1 MLGRNWENMNYKT
14 CTRCIMDTSDPEI
27 RFDKNGICN
36 HCARFDE
43 LARNDWFP
51 NEEGSRRLEAIVAKI
66 KQEGRGKE
74 YDCALGLSGGVDS
87 SYLAYKAKEFGLRP
101 LVIHVDAGWNSELAV
116 NNIENICKELEYDLH
131 THVVDWEAMRDLQVA
146 FLRSG
151 VPNQDAPQDH
161 AFFVALYSFAVKN
174 NIRYVLNGSNI
185 ATESIL
191 PQSWGYNA
199 MDARF
204 LQGIHRRFG
213 TGTLAGY
220 PTVSF
225 FQYHVYYPY
234 IRRMQV
240 VRMLNYLH
248 YNRDEAKKLLV
259 EKLGWKDYGAKHYE
273 SRFTKFFQ
281 GYFLPTRFG
290 YDKRRA
296 HLSSLVVSGQM
307 SREDALVEMAKAHY
321 PESEQREDRAYVIK
335 KLGLTD
341 EEFEKLLRM
350 PLKSHLDY
358 PSNAVLYQKLIR
370 IRSMLRGK

>member
-1 MLGRNWENMNYKT
+1 MRGYQICN
-14 CTRCIMDTSDPEI
+14 RCIMDTSDPAI
-27 RFDKNGICN
+27 HFSADGSCN

-43 LARNDWFP
+43 LALSDWFP
-51 NEEGSRRLEAIVAKI
+51 NEEGARRLEAIVATI

-87 SYLAYKAKEFGLRP
+87 SYLAYKAKEYGLRP

-240 VRMLNYLH
+240 VRMLNYLP